1 VEIHDQHFL
10 VRLERLGRQHVELA
24 LGLYH
29 DRQLVEHVLGVADI
43 PHDAERVAL
52 CLGEAGVGPHL
63 IVARDGHFVTC
74 LAEGMHLREGQPV
87 ISRHRLDKISESVES
102 LRSLVAD
109 SASGSR
115 RTWRRVERLFEVG
128 SRLTRE
134 EFDDVAR
141 WLPLL
146 ETDFLFLH
154 MESVEKCLEL
164 VDQLARIKHWNQ
176 RNESMLHMYWRLN
189 WAIAHLTML
198 LGSDDECLRI
208 LAERLEATMPG
219 ASMQFAW
226 TLLRLGVMPFAL
238 RGVWAASKIPAFIV
252 PTAKRRYLDPDATFL
267 STMSDGLSLSAAA
280 LRHRRYQGEVRKVL
294 ERGRPNP
301 DEDDLS
307 IPEVMVRGYC
317 SAFFETLV
325 HEPQTCLDYIL
336 QQSRHLVEN
345 GLIGPPEHAAAIAGL
360 PDDSAIALFAQELAP
375 ISEQMTIRALFAW
388 LAWVVDADARA
399 FYLPAE
405 HAALTCMPWQRKDGL
420 ALLVSRV
427 RLGVAP
433 RPRPI
438 TAPPKIGRNDPC
450 PCGSG
455 NKYKRCCGAPG
466 KP

>member
-1 VEIHDQHFL
+1 MENHDQHFL
-10 VRLERLGRQHVELA
+10 ARLERLGREHVELA
-24 LGLYH
+24 LGLYY
-29 DRQLVEHVLGVADI
+29 DRRLVEQVLGVADI
-43 PHDAERVAL
+43 PDDTDRVAF
-52 CLGEAGVGPHL
+52 CLGEAGVGPHV

-74 LAEGMHLREGQPV
+74 LAEGMQLREGQLV
-87 ISRHRLDKISESVES
+87 ISRHRLDKISERVES

-128 SRLTRE
+128 SGLTRE
-134 EFDDVAR
+134 EFDDIDR

-146 ETDFLFLH
+146 ETDFLLLH
-154 MESVEKCLEL
+154 MESVAKCHEL
-164 VDQLARIKHWNQ
+164 VDQLARAKHQNR
-176 RNESMLHMYWRLN
+176 RNDALLHRYWRLN

-198 LGSDDECLRI
+198 LGSDDERLRN
-208 LAERLEATMPG
+208 LAERLESIMPG
-219 ASMQFAW
+219 SSMQFAW
-226 TLLRLGVMPFAL
+226 SLLRLGVMPFAV
-238 RGVWAASKIPAFIV
+238 RGVWASSKIPAFIV
-252 PTAKRRYLDPDATFL
+252 PAAKRRYLDPDATFL

-280 LRHRRYQGEVRKVL
+280 LRHRRYQGEVRKVF

-301 DEDDLS
+301 DEDDLT

-317 SAFFETLV
+317 SLFFEQLV
-325 HEPQTCLDYIL
+325 HEPQTCLDYIT
-336 QQSRHLVEN
+336 QVSRRLVEN
-345 GLIGPPEHAAAIAGL
+345 ASIGSPERRRALAQL
-360 PDDSAIALFAQELAP
+360 PDDAAIALFAQEPAAIDEP
-375 ISEQMTIRALFAW
+375 ATMEPLFAW

-405 HAALTCMPWQRKDGL
+405 HAALAVVPWQRKDGL
-420 ALLVSRV
+420 ALLEPRV

-433 RPRPI
+433 RPAPI
-438 TAPPKIGRNDPC
+438 TAPPKIGRNAAC